1 LSLQTKITASS
12 VSKALEEVKTALGQ
26 DAIIVA
32 TEERDGQVTLTAT
45 PKADFGSFSALPS
58 LQSDSSGALYP
69 DALAAIKA
77 VCDICDAHQLGH
89 AFCDQWLKELSR
101 DFAVMPVGI
110 TRSLAAIVPFCP
122 YWLEEVSA
130 KQPIILVGPPGSGK
144 TVMLAKIAA
153 ALLSQKRKI
162 KVLTLDTVKAGGALQ
177 LQSYLEAMN
186 QKLLIGQSHLK
197 AILES
202 CQSLES
208 DEVVLIDTPGV
219 NIMNEEDQ
227 NFLYRFAQE
236 INFPLTLVLAADMN
250 PMDAEEIAKNFY
262 FFNTRHLIATRM
274 DMTKRYGGF
283 LNAAMACSLE
293 IIAYSN
299 TPTIGEGLHSLTVDQ
314 MLEYMGVGA
323 A

>member
-1 LSLQTKITASS
+1 M
-12 VSKALEEVKTALGQ
+12 SKALEEVKTVLGQ

-32 TEERDGQVTLTAT
+32 TEERDGQITLTAI
-45 PKADFGSFSALPS
+45 PKENSKPFSASPEE
-58 LQSDSSGALYP
+58 SSGFLYP

-101 DFAVMPVGI
+101 DFSVMPVGI

-122 YWLEEVSA
+122 SWLEEVST

-153 ALLSQKRKI
+153 VLLSQKRKI
-162 KVLTLDTVKAGGALQ
+162 KVLTLDTVKAGGAMQ

-186 QKLLIGQSHLK
+186 QKLLIGEAHLK
-197 AILES
+197 AVLEG
-202 CQSLES
+202 CDSLEN
-208 DEVVLIDTPGV
+208 DEVVLIDTPGI

-227 NFLYRFAQE
+227 NFLYRFSHE
-236 INFPLTLVLAADMN
+236 INSPLTLVLAADMN

-262 FFNTRHLIATRM
+262 FFNTRYLITTRM
-274 DMTKRYGGF
+274 DVTKRYGGF
-283 LNAAMACSLE
+283 LSAAKACSLQV
-293 IIAYSN
+293 IAYSN
-299 TPTIGEGLHSLTVDQ
+299 TPTIGEGLHPLTVEQ
-314 MLEYMGVGA
+314 MIGYLSN
-323 A
+323 